1 MYSFDRILI
10 YLKSHTVNLCKKPNP
25 GIPSCPN
32 LLQSQKY
39 TAENASHNY
48 ICRLRK
54 KIYNSSYNYYSIIYL
69 SYAKISNFQV
79 HLKLT

>member
-10 YLKSHTVNLCKKPNP
+10 YLKSHTVNLCKKPDP

-54 KIYNSSYNYYSIIYL
+54 KFITPRITTIASFICLMQKYQ
-69 SYAKISNFQV
+69 IS
-79 HLKLT
+79 KYT